1 VRISIGILL
10 AAILLTSTVPTWAQT
25 ATLAAVS
32 GKPVKLIFYTDSI
45 NPDCSVSGTTTIRV
59 TQAPQHGTA
68 RIAKTSEFPNFV
80 AANIRSRC
88 NLRRVGGST
97 AVYTSQRGYVGSDS
111 VSLEIISS
119 RGGLVKRNYFI
130 NVR

>member
-1 VRISIGILL
+1 MRALIGFSL
-10 AAILLTSTVPTWAQT
+10 AAFLLSGVPTWAQT

-32 GKPVKLIFYTDSI
+32 GKPVKLIFFTDTI

-68 RIAKTSEFPNFV
+68 RIAKTSEFPTFV
-80 AANIRSRC
+80 ASNLRSVC
-88 NLRRVGGST
+88 NTRRVGGSS
-97 AVYTSQRGYVGSDS
+97 AFYTSQRGYVGTDF

-119 RGGLVKRNYFI
+119 RGGLAKRNYTI